1 MGKLSSGEIT
11 RSCWSR
17 EEGITSYIRDSLNW
31 NKKERKEENIYGK
44 NGDDQRPF
52 VLKALLKKTEI
63 TQKELAQMC
72 HVDQTTLSRNLDK
85 LVQLGYVERK
95 TDEECRRCFLIS
107 LTPTGSEKAKEV
119 SIVFQELEKRLTNGF
134 SEEEQKMLYSYLERM
149 LCNLRNEEVS
159 L

>member
-1 MGKLSSGEIT
+1 MEKTAMVRELLFCLDMERRQTLRPKFEKLGLT
-11 RSCWSR
+11 P
-17 EEGITSYIRDSLNW
+17 GQP
-31 NKKERKEENIYGK
+31 G
-44 NGDDQRPF
+44 

-85 LVQLGYVERK
+85 LVQRGYVERK

-119 SIVFQELEKRLTNGF
+119 FDCLSRVGETSDEWIFRGGAEDALQL
-134 SEEEQKMLYSYLERM
+134 S
-149 LCNLRNEEVS
+149 
-159 L
+159 

>member
-1 MGKLSSGEIT
+1 MEKTAMVRDLLFCLDMERRQTLRPKFEKLGLT
-11 RSCWSR
+11 P
-17 EEGITSYIRDSLNW
+17 GQP
-31 NKKERKEENIYGK
+31 G
-44 NGDDQRPF
+44 

-107 LTPTGSEKAKEV
+107 LTPTGSENAKEV
-119 SIVFQELEKRLTNGF
+119 LIVFQELEKRLTNGF

>member
-1 MGKLSSGEIT
+1 MEKTAMVRDLLFFLDMERRQTLRPKFEKLGLT
-11 RSCWSR
+11 P
-17 EEGITSYIRDSLNW
+17 GQP
-31 NKKERKEENIYGK
+31 G
-44 NGDDQRPF
+44 

-85 LVQLGYVERK
+85 LVQRGYVERK

-119 SIVFQELEKRLTNGF
+119 LIVFQELEKRLTNGF

>member
-1 MGKLSSGEIT
+1 MEKT
-11 RSCWSR
+11 AM
-17 EEGITSYIRDSLNW
+17 IRDLLFCLDM
-31 NKKERKEENIYGK
+31 ERR
-44 NGDDQRPF
+44 QTLRPKF
-52 VLKALLKKTEI
+52 EKLGLTPGQPGVLKALLEKTEI

>member
-1 MGKLSSGEIT
+1 MEKTAMIRELLFCLDMERRQTLRPKFEKLGLT
-11 RSCWSR
+11 P
-17 EEGITSYIRDSLNW
+17 GQP
-31 NKKERKEENIYGK
+31 G
-44 NGDDQRPF
+44 

-107 LTPTGSEKAKEV
+107 LTPTGSEKAKERV
-119 SIVFQELEKRLTNGF
+119 EALRGLLIQELQDREEGFVREGRLVTGC
-134 SEEEQKMLYSYLERM
+134 KPIVWLTKGK
-149 LCNLRNEEVS
+149 
-159 L
+159 

>member
-1 MGKLSSGEIT
+1 MEKTAMVRDLLFCLDMERRQTLRPKFEKLGLT
-11 RSCWSR
+11 P
-17 EEGITSYIRDSLNW
+17 GQP
-31 NKKERKEENIYGK
+31 G
-44 NGDDQRPF
+44 

-85 LVQLGYVERK
+85 LVQRGYVERK
-95 TDEECRRCFLIS
+95 TDEERRRCFLIS

-119 SIVFQELEKRLTNGF
+119 LIVFQELEKRLTNGF

>member
-1 MGKLSSGEIT
+1 MEKT
-11 RSCWSR
+11 AM
-17 EEGITSYIRDSLNW
+17 IRDLLFCLDM
-31 NKKERKEENIYGK
+31 ERR
-44 NGDDQRPF
+44 QTLRPKF
-52 VLKALLKKTEI
+52 EKLGLTPGQPGVLKALLKKTEI

-107 LTPTGSEKAKEV
+107 LTPTGSEKAKKV

>member
-1 MGKLSSGEIT
+1 MEKT
-11 RSCWSR
+11 AM
-17 EEGITSYIRDSLNW
+17 IRDLLFCLDM
-31 NKKERKEENIYGK
+31 ERR
-44 NGDDQRPF
+44 QTLRPKF
-52 VLKALLKKTEI
+52 EKLGLTPGQPGVLKALLKKTEI

-134 SEEEQKMLYSYLERM
+134 FGGGAEAGLTVILSG
-149 LCNLRNEEVS
+149 CFAI
-159 L
+159 

>member
-1 MGKLSSGEIT
+1 MEKT
-11 RSCWSR
+11 AM
-17 EEGITSYIRDSLNW
+17 IRDLLFCLDM
-31 NKKERKEENIYGK
+31 ERRQTLSPKFEKLGLTP
-44 NGDDQRPF
+44 GQPG
-52 VLKALLKKTEI
+52 VLKSLLKKTEI

>member
-1 MGKLSSGEIT
+1 MEKTAMIRELLFCLDMERRQTLRPKFEKLGLT
-11 RSCWSR
+11 P
-17 EEGITSYIRDSLNW
+17 GQP
-31 NKKERKEENIYGK
+31 G
-44 NGDDQRPF
+44 
-52 VLKALLKKTEI
+52 VL
-63 TQKELAQMC
+63 KELAQMC

>member
-1 MGKLSSGEIT
+1 MEKT
-11 RSCWSR
+11 AM
-17 EEGITSYIRDSLNW
+17 IRDLLFCLDM
-31 NKKERKEENIYGK
+31 ERR
-44 NGDDQRPF
+44 QTLRPKF
-52 VLKALLKKTEI
+52 EKLGLTPGQPGVLKALLKKTEI

-107 LTPTGSEKAKEV
+107 LTLTGSEKAKEV

>member
-1 MGKLSSGEIT
+1 MEKT
-11 RSCWSR
+11 AM
-17 EEGITSYIRDSLNW
+17 IRDLLFCLDIDRRQ
-31 NKKERKEENIYGK
+31 KL
-44 NGDDQRPF
+44 RPKF
-52 VLKALLKKTEI
+52 EKLGLTAGQPGVLKSLFKKTEI

>member
-1 MGKLSSGEIT
+1 MEKTAMIRELLFCLDMERRQMLRPKFEKLGLT
-11 RSCWSR
+11 P
-17 EEGITSYIRDSLNW
+17 GQP
-31 NKKERKEENIYGK
+31 G
-44 NGDDQRPF
+44 

-134 SEEEQKMLYSYLERM
+134 SEEEQKMLYGYLERM

>member
-1 MGKLSSGEIT
+1 MEKTAMVRDLLFYLDMERRQTLRPKFEKLGLT
-11 RSCWSR
+11 P
-17 EEGITSYIRDSLNW
+17 GQP
-31 NKKERKEENIYGK
+31 G
-44 NGDDQRPF
+44 

-119 SIVFQELEKRLTNGF
+119 LIVFQELEKRLTNGF

-149 LCNLRNEEVS
+149 LCNLRNEEV
-159 L
+159 LL